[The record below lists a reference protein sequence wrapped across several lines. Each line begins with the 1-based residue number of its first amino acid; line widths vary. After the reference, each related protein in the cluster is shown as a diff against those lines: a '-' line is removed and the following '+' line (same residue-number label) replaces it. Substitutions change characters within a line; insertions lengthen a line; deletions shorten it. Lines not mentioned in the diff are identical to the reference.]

1 MAHQNRVGAGMI
13 LIVGAGAVGTTLA
26 GYLMAAH
33 QPVRLLIRD
42 RYTAKCQSMPQLTV
56 DNGAGSAPLMVPKP
70 ELTTRLDLSGV
81 GYLMICVKYACL
93 DEILSQLPST
103 LPHGLTLVSTL
114 NGISAFRRM
123 RERYPADRV
132 ANMTIMFNAQLLS
145 PLHTQ
150 ITTRPQVIIDRA
162 HPKMLAL
169 FTGSNM
175 QVSAADGQATAWGK
189 LLINLA
195 NAVCAITHSTA
206 KDLLT
211 QRDMRAI
218 YTAALD
224 EAVGVIRHAGI
235 AFQFPLPLPYRLYRQ
250 ILLHGGPLSWWLAK
264 TRNGLQAGSYP
275 SMVAD
280 MEIGRRTEVDQING
294 EIVALGRARNWPA
307 PINEEIVRLVR
318 SLEGNRSPPYLRPA
332 ELRARLRV

>member
-1 MAHQNRVGAGMI
+1 MTHQNTVHAGMI

-42 RYTAKCQSMPQLTV
+42 RDATKCQSTPQLHV
-56 DNGAGSAPLMVPKP
+56 DKAAGSAPLIVPKP
-70 ELTTRLDLSGV
+70 ELTTKLDLSGV
-81 GYLMICVKYACL
+81 DCLLICVKYAAL
-93 DEILSQLPST
+93 DEVLSQLPAT
-103 LPHGLTLVSTL
+103 LPRGLTLVSTL
-114 NGISAFRRM
+114 NGISALPRIKQ
-123 RERYPADRV
+123 RYPAARV
-132 ANMTIMFNAQLLS
+132 ANMTIMFNAQLLA

-150 ITTRPQVIIDRA
+150 ITTKPQVIIDSSY
-162 HPKMLAL
+162 PELLGL
-169 FTGSNM
+169 FDNSNV
-175 QVSAADGQATAWGK
+175 QVRRADGQATAWGK

-224 EAVGVIRHAGI
+224 EAVGLIVHAGI
-235 AFQFPLPLPYRLYRQ
+235 PFQFPLPLPYRLYRQ
-250 ILLHGGPLSWWLAK
+250 ILLRGGPLSWWLAK
-264 TRNGLQAGSYP
+264 AGNGLQQGSYP

-280 MEIGRRTEVDQING
+280 IENGRKTEVDQING
-294 EIVALGRARNWPA
+294 EIVALGRAQKLPT
-307 PINEEIVRLVR
+307 PINDAIVDLVR
-318 SLEGNRSPPYLRPA
+318 SFEGNRSPPYLKPS
-332 ELRARLRV
+332 ELRARLCI

>member
-1 MAHQNRVGAGMI
+1 
-13 LIVGAGAVGTTLA
+13 
-26 GYLMAAH
+26 
-33 QPVRLLIRD
+33 
-42 RYTAKCQSMPQLTV
+42 V
-56 DNGAGSAPLMVPKP
+56 DKGAGSTPLMVPKP
-70 ELTTRLDLSGV
+70 ELATRLDLSGV
-81 GYLMICVKYACL
+81 EYLMICVKYASL

-103 LPHGLTLVSTL
+103 LPHGLTLVSAL
-114 NGISAFRRM
+114 NGISALRRM
-123 RERYPADRV
+123 RERYPPDRV

-162 HPKMLAL
+162 HPKLLGL
-169 FTGSNM
+169 FTDSNM
-175 QVSAADGQATAWGK
+175 QASAADGQATAWGK

-224 EAVGVIRHAGI
+224 EAVGVIAHAGI
-235 AFQFPLPLPYRLYRQ
+235 DFQFPLPLPYRFYRQ
-250 ILLHGGPLSWWLAK
+250 VLLHGGPLSWWLAK
-264 TRNGLQAGSYP
+264 AKNGLQEGSYP

-280 MEIGRRTEVDQING
+280 MEIGRKTEVDQING
-294 EIVALGRARNWPA
+294 EIVALGRAQNWPT

-318 SLEGNRSPPYLRPA
+318 SLEGNHSPPYLKPS
-332 ELRARLRV
+332 ELRARLCI